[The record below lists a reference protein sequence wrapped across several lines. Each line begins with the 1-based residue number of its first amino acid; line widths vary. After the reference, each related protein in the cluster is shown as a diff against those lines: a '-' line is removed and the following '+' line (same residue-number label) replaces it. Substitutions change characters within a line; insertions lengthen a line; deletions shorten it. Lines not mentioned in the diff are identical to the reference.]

1 MGEGRLLFNQPLF
14 TSGPAVLRHRWRSTF
29 IFAQLPDT
37 ASPAVPDEKRI
48 FMQRSARFLLASIAA
63 MALGTAMPAV
73 AAVSPA
79 VGKALN
85 AAASASKSGNS
96 AAAISAIKQA
106 EAAASTSEEK
116 TKTAQM
122 AAYVYTRAG
131 RYAEAAKALEATGA
145 SPKQIA
151 PLYYQA
157 GQYDKAISEAKK
169 AGGEDMQ
176 ILIAQADTKLGRH
189 KEAVAAYQA
198 LIKANGPKPIYLENL
213 AGAQYKAG
221 DKAGYLATTEKLI
234 RVDPSASRWNT
245 LLVNFRQNPMRP
257 EAKLATY
264 ELMQATG
271 NLNKP
276 EDYQELAKLALV
288 QNQAGIAQSALAKGG
303 TSGDAMGAK
312 MAQAAAGAAAKAPA
326 EAPKLSANPSTAL
339 RGANAYFGMGQYAK
353 AIEVYSKVI
362 AANGADADYAR
373 VFKGIAQL
381 KSGQVAP
388 AKASFASVTEKSGMK
403 DIANLWGLFASTR
416 GAIPAAAPAAA
427 PKKA

>member
-1 MGEGRLLFNQPLF
+1 
-14 TSGPAVLRHRWRSTF
+14 
-29 IFAQLPDT
+29 
-37 ASPAVPDEKRI
+37 
-48 FMQRSARFLLASIAA
+48 MQRSARFLVPGLAALSLLAA
-63 MALGTAMPAV
+63 LPAA

-85 AAASASKSGNS
+85 SAASAAKAGNTS
-96 AAAISAIKQA
+96 AAIAAVKQA
-106 EAAASTSEEK
+106 EAAASTAEEK

-131 RYAEAAKALEATGA
+131 RYAEAARALESTGA
-145 SPKQIA
+145 SPRQIA

-157 GQYDKAISEAKK
+157 GQYDKAITMAKK

-234 RVDPSASRWNT
+234 RVDSSSARWNT

-264 ELMQATG
+264 MLMQATG
-271 NLNKP
+271 TIDKP
-276 EDYQELAKLALV
+276 ADYQELAKLALV
-288 QNQAGIAQSALAKGG
+288 QNQAGVATQALAKGG
-303 TSGDAMGAK
+303 TTGDAMGAK
-312 MAQAAAGAAAKAPA
+312 MAQAAAGMAAKAPA
-326 EAPKLSANPSTAL
+326 EAPKLAANPTTAL

-353 AIEVYSKVI
+353 AIEVYQKVI

-373 VFKGIAQL
+373 VFMGIAQL
-381 KSGQVAP
+381 KSGKVAP
-388 AKASFASVTEKSGMK
+388 AKASFAAVGDKSGMK
-403 DIANLWGLFASTR
+403 DIANLWGLFAATR

-427 PKKA
+427 PAAPKKA

>member
-1 MGEGRLLFNQPLF
+1 
-14 TSGPAVLRHRWRSTF
+14 
-29 IFAQLPDT
+29 
-37 ASPAVPDEKRI
+37 
-48 FMQRSARFLLASIAA
+48 MQRSAPLLLSGLAALALMASVPAA
-63 MALGTAMPAV
+63 

-85 AAASASKSGNS
+85 SAASAAKAGNTN
-96 AAAISAIKQA
+96 AAISAIKQA

-131 RYAEAAKALEATGA
+131 RYGEAAKALESTGA
-145 SPKQIA
+145 SPNQIA

-157 GQYDKAISEAKK
+157 GQYDKAIAVAKK
-169 AGGEDMQ
+169 GSGEGMQ

-221 DKAGYLATTEKLI
+221 DKTGYLATTEKLI
-234 RVDPSASRWNT
+234 RVDSSPARWNT

-264 ELMQATG
+264 MLMQATG
-271 NLNKP
+271 TLDKP
-276 EDYQELAKLALV
+276 ADYQEFAKMALNA
-288 QNQAGIAQSALAKGG
+288 NQAGV
-303 TSGDAMGAK
+303 
-312 MAQAAAGAAAKAPA
+312 AQAALTKAGDTSDPMGQKMVQAAGSMAAKAPA
-326 EAPKLSANPSTAL
+326 EAPKLAANPATAL

-353 AIEVYSKVI
+353 AIETYQKVI
-362 AANGADADYAR
+362 AANGNDADYAR
-373 VFKGIAQL
+373 VFQGIALL
-381 KSGQVAP
+381 KSGKVAP
-388 AKASFASVTEKSGMK
+388 AKAAFAAVGDKSGMK
-403 DIANLWGLFASTR
+403 DIADLWGLFASTR

-427 PKKA
+427 AAPKKA